1 MKKYNKVKIDFL
13 DVLCVAAAGVDT
25 LEGRDL
31 VVIRNTKLDD
41 IENGNVEEINFEYL
55 EGCQANK
62 LVEELYDKEEIF
74 KEAYLYGNR
83 VMCKFK
89 SGERIF
95 LEAI

>member
-1 MKKYNKVKIDFL
+1 MKKYNKVKIEFL
-13 DVLCVAAAGVDT
+13 DVLCVAVGVDT

-41 IENGNVEEINFEYL
+41 IENGNVDEINFEYL

-89 SGERIF
+89 NGERIF
-95 LEAI
+95 LETI

>member
-1 MKKYNKVKIDFL
+1 MRKYNKVKIEFL
-13 DVLCVAAAGVDT
+13 DVLCVAVGVDT

-41 IENGNVEEINFEYL
+41 IENGNVDEINFEYL

-89 SGERIF
+89 NGERIF
-95 LEAI
+95 LDVI

>member
-13 DVLCVAAAGVDT
+13 DVLCVAVGVDM
-25 LEGRDL
+25 LGERDL

-41 IENGNVEEINFEYL
+41 IENGNVEEINFEHL
-55 EGCQANK
+55 EWQDVYK
-62 LVEELYDKEEIF
+62 LTEELYDKEEMF

-89 SGERIF
+89 NGERIF

>member
-1 MKKYNKVKIDFL
+1 MIKYNKVKIDFL
-13 DVLCVAAAGVDT
+13 DVLCVAAGVHM
-25 LEGRDL
+25 LGERDL

-41 IENGNVEEINFEYL
+41 IENGNVDEINFEYL

-62 LVEELYDKEEIF
+62 LTEELYDKEEIF

-89 SGERIF
+89 NGERIF
-95 LEAI
+95 LETI

>member
-13 DVLCVAAAGVDT
+13 DMLCVVAGVDT

-41 IENGNVEEINFEYL
+41 IENENVEEINFEYL
-55 EGCQANK
+55 EGCQTNK
-62 LVEELYDKEEIF
+62 LVEELYDKEEMF

-89 SGERIF
+89 NGERIF

>member
-1 MKKYNKVKIDFL
+1 MRKYNKVKIDFL
-13 DVLCVAAAGVDT
+13 DVLCVAVGVDT

-41 IENGNVEEINFEYL
+41 IKNGNVDEINFEYL

-74 KEAYLYGNR
+74 KEAYVYGNR

-89 SGERIF
+89 NGERIF
-95 LEAI
+95 LDVI

>member
-1 MKKYNKVKIDFL
+1 MIKYNKVKIDFL
-13 DVLCVAAAGVDT
+13 DVLCVTAGVHM
-25 LEGRDL
+25 LGGRDL

-41 IENGNVEEINFEYL
+41 IENGNVDEINFEYL

-89 SGERIF
+89 NGERIF

>member
-1 MKKYNKVKIDFL
+1 MKAFNKVKIDFL
-13 DVLCVAAAGVDT
+13 DVLCIAVGVDT
-25 LEGRDL
+25 LEERDL

-89 SGERIF
+89 NGERIF
-95 LEAI
+95 LETI

>member
-1 MKKYNKVKIDFL
+1 MRKYNKVKIDFL
-13 DVLCVAAAGVDT
+13 DVLCVAAGVDT
-25 LEGRDL
+25 LGGRDL

-41 IENGNVEEINFEYL
+41 IEKGNVDEINFEYL

-89 SGERIF
+89 NGERIF
-95 LEAI
+95 LDVI

>member
-1 MKKYNKVKIDFL
+1 MKELNKVKIDFL
-13 DVLCVAAAGVDT
+13 DVLCVAAGVDA
-25 LEGRDL
+25 LEERGL

-41 IENGNVEEINFEYL
+41 IENGNVDEINFEYL

-89 SGERIF
+89 NGERIF
-95 LEAI
+95 LETI

>member
-1 MKKYNKVKIDFL
+1 MIKYNKVKIDFL
-13 DVLCVAAAGVDT
+13 DVLCVAAGVYM
-25 LEGRDL
+25 LGGRDL

-41 IENGNVEEINFEYL
+41 IENGNVDEINFEYL

-89 SGERIF
+89 NGERIF
-95 LEAI
+95 LETI

>member
-1 MKKYNKVKIDFL
+1 MRKYNKVKIDFL
-13 DVLCVAAAGVDT
+13 DVLCVAAGVDM

-41 IENGNVEEINFEYL
+41 IENGNVQEINFEYL
-55 EGCQANK
+55 EWREVYK
-62 LVEELYDKEEIF
+62 LTEELYDKEEMF

-89 SGERIF
+89 NGERIF
-95 LEAI
+95 LDVI

>member
-13 DVLCVAAAGVDT
+13 DVLCVAVGVDM
-25 LEGRDL
+25 LGGRDL

-41 IENGNVEEINFEYL
+41 IENGNVDEINFEYL

-89 SGERIF
+89 NGERIF
-95 LEAI
+95 LETI

>member
-1 MKKYNKVKIDFL
+1 MKELNKVKIDFL
-13 DVLCVAAAGVDT
+13 DVLCVAAGVDA
-25 LEGRDL
+25 LEERGL
-31 VVIRNTKLDD
+31 VAIRNTKLDD
-41 IENGNVEEINFEYL
+41 IENGNVDEINFEYL

-89 SGERIF
+89 NGERIF
-95 LEAI
+95 LETI

>member
-13 DVLCVAAAGVDT
+13 DVLCVAVGVDM
-25 LEGRDL
+25 LGGRDL

-41 IENGNVEEINFEYL
+41 IENGNVDEINFEYL

-89 SGERIF
+89 NGERIF
-95 LEAI
+95 LDAI

>member
-1 MKKYNKVKIDFL
+1 MIKYNKVKIDFL
-13 DVLCVAAAGVDT
+13 DVLCVAAGVDM
-25 LEGRDL
+25 LGERDL

-55 EGCQANK
+55 EGCQTNK

>member
-1 MKKYNKVKIDFL
+1 MRKYNKVKIDFL
-13 DVLCVAAAGVDT
+13 DMLCVAAGVDT

-55 EGCQANK
+55 EGCQTNK
-62 LVEELYDKEEIF
+62 LVKELYDKEEMF

-89 SGERIF
+89 NGERIF

>member
-1 MKKYNKVKIDFL
+1 MRKYNKVKIHFL
-13 DVLCVAAAGVDT
+13 DVLCIAVGVDT
-25 LEGRDL
+25 LEERDL

-89 SGERIF
+89 NGERIF
-95 LEAI
+95 LDVI

>member
-1 MKKYNKVKIDFL
+1 MKELNKVKIDFL
-13 DVLCVAAAGVDT
+13 DVLCVATGVDT
-25 LEGRDL
+25 LEERGL

-41 IENGNVEEINFEYL
+41 IENGNVDEINFEYL

-62 LVEELYDKEEIF
+62 LTEELYDKEEIF

-89 SGERIF
+89 NNERIF
-95 LEAI
+95 LDVI

>member
-1 MKKYNKVKIDFL
+1 MRKYNKVKIDFL
-13 DVLCVAAAGVDT
+13 DVLCVAVGVDT
-25 LEGRDL
+25 LEERGL
-31 VVIRNTKLDD
+31 VAIRNTKLDD
-41 IENGNVEEINFEYL
+41 IENGNVDEINFEYL
-55 EGCQANK
+55 EGCQTNK

-89 SGERIF
+89 NGERIF

>member
-1 MKKYNKVKIDFL
+1 MIKYNKVKIDFL
-13 DVLCVAAAGVDT
+13 DVLCIAVGVDT
-25 LEGRDL
+25 LEERGL

-41 IENGNVEEINFEYL
+41 IENGNVDEINFEYL

-62 LVEELYDKEEIF
+62 LTEELYDKEEMF
-74 KEAYLYGNR
+74 KEAYLYSNR

-89 SGERIF
+89 NGERIF

>member
-1 MKKYNKVKIDFL
+1 MKELNKVKIDFL
-13 DVLCVAAAGVDT
+13 DVLCVAAGVDT
-25 LEGRDL
+25 LEERGL

-41 IENGNVEEINFEYL
+41 IENGNVDEINFEYL

-62 LVEELYDKEEIF
+62 LAEELYDKEEIF

-89 SGERIF
+89 NGERIF
-95 LEAI
+95 LETI